1 MENGKR
7 ENKMK
12 WRIENRTSFFFV
24 VLYLFEV
31 YFYEEEQIFFIDTH
45 VLFQN
50 RWGAKFK
57 ERKHLMS
64 RKEVS
69 FEEQIM
75 SEDKYTSIFSR
86 KIEAIVFIFL
96 QIFCNARER
105 IFTNI

>member
-12 WRIENRTSFFFV
+12 WRIENRKSFFFV

-50 RWGAKFK
+50 R
-57 ERKHLMS
+57 
-64 RKEVS
+64 
-69 FEEQIM
+69 
-75 SEDKYTSIFSR
+75 
-86 KIEAIVFIFL
+86 
-96 QIFCNARER
+96 
-105 IFTNI
+105 